1 MKCHRIH
8 GTVSLEPPLSFLVKY
23 FCLRNGKNIE
33 ILTALKRLKV
43 NIWRDR
49 QGLNS
54 L

>member
-1 MKCHRIH
+1 MSPYTWYRERVLSH
-8 GTVSLEPPLSFLVKY
+8 LSFLVKY

-33 ILTALKRLKV
+33 LLTALKRLKV
-43 NIWRDR
+43 NIWRDQ